1 MVTIGVDEVGRGC
14 WAGPLVAAAVYF
26 YRPTGPDQELG
37 PQLADSKQIS
47 ARRRE
52 QAFELIVAQARVG
65 LGWVSPQTIDQ
76 LGLTQ
81 AQTQAMDQALA
92 NLGPNSTPSQII
104 VDGVINYLAHY
115 PTSRVQP
122 GADRTVPT
130 VMAASIVAKVC
141 PGSLL
146 PATRPPLSELGV
158 GPTQGLR
165 HGRPPPA
172 ADGPKTGGRAAPLQL
187 SPGGESLPDL
197 SSFGR
202 RMIKLIGRLEIV
214 GLVESRQMADN
225 SIDAKNIVRCVHPG
239 ESAST

>member
-26 YRPTGPDQELG
+26 YRPTGPDQKLG

-92 NLGPNSTPSQII
+92 NLGPDSTPSQII

-130 VMAASIVAKVC
+130 VMAASIVAKVVRDRFC
-141 PGSLL
+141 QLL
-146 PATRPPLSELGV
+146 DRLYPNWGLARHKGYGTADHRQRLTAQQPVAGLHRFSYRPV
-158 GPTQGLR
+158 
-165 HGRPPPA
+165 A
-172 ADGPKTGGRAAPLQL
+172 RAYQ
-187 SPGGESLPDL
+187 
-197 SSFGR
+197 
-202 RMIKLIGRLEIV
+202 
-214 GLVESRQMADN
+214 
-225 SIDAKNIVRCVHPG
+225 
-239 ESAST
+239 T